1 MQIHELDR
9 QEARWRSPHLL
20 AALILSL
27 LAVAFARGQRGVAAR
42 SRAPA
47 VADGPER
54 AVAPPPWVRGW
65 RRWKHIVFDV
75 YNNLLEHRILAVAG
89 GVTFYSLLAIFPAIA
104 AVVSLYGLFADP
116 DIAVTQ
122 SSNLSGVMPSG
133 AISIIQGQ
141 MTRVA
146 SQQHGTL
153 GVTFAI
159 SLAVSL
165 WSANAGIKA
174 LFDALNVVKGEGEK
188 RSFLKLNAIALAFT
202 SGAILFV
209 LLAMSA
215 IVVLPVALKF
225 VGAMHAPETFFRTLI
240 TALRWPA
247 LLAVTALGFALI
259 YRYGPCCGASRWH
272 WISWGS
278 AFAALAWLAAS
289 FLFSWYTGH
298 FGSYNKTYGA
308 LGAVIGF
315 MTWIWISTIVILLGA
330 EFDAA
335 IARTV
340 HVQPLSPKQET

>member
-9 QEARWRSPHLL
+9 QEARWRGPRLL

-27 LAVAFARGQRGVAAR
+27 LAVAFAR
-42 SRAPA
+42 SRQTR
-47 VADGPER
+47 ADETLREGHELSIT
-54 AVAPPPWVRGW
+54 PPPWDIGWRGW
-65 RRWKHIVFDV
+65 RHVVVDV
-75 YNNLLEHRILAVAG
+75 YNKLSEHRILAVAG

-122 SSNLSGVMPSG
+122 SSNLSGVMPGG
-133 AISIIQGQ
+133 AISIIQDQ

-174 LFDALNVVKGEGEK
+174 LFDALNVVKGEEEK

-225 VGAMHAPETFFRTLI
+225 VGVTHAPETFFRTLM
-240 TALRWPA
+240 TALRWPG
-247 LLAVTALGFALI
+247 LFAVTTLGFALI
-259 YRYGPCCGASRWH
+259 YRYGPCCRVPRWR

-298 FGSYNKTYGA
+298 FGSYNETYGA

-315 MTWIWISTIVILLGA
+315 MTWIWISSIVILLGA

-335 IARTV
+335 IARAA
-340 HVQPLSPKQET
+340 HVQPSRPKKET

>member
-1 MQIHELDR
+1 MQIHELDG
-9 QEARWRSPHLL
+9 QAARWRSPRLL

-27 LAVAFARGQRGVAAR
+27 LAVAFAR
-42 SRAPA
+42 SRHLDAAPA
-47 VADGPER
+47 AAVPDGREL
-54 AVAPPPWVRGW
+54 AITTPPWVIGWRGW
-65 RRWKHIVFDV
+65 KHVVFDV
-75 YNNLLEHRILAVAG
+75 YSKLSEHRILAVAA

-122 SSNLSGVMPSG
+122 SSNLSGVMPGG
-133 AISIIQGQ
+133 AISIIQDQ

-174 LFDALNVVKGEGEK
+174 LFDALNVVKGEEER

-215 IVVLPVALKF
+215 IVVLPVAFKF
-225 VGAMHAPETFFRTLI
+225 VGVTHAPETFFRAFM

-247 LLAVTALGFALI
+247 LFAVTTLGFALI
-259 YRYGPCCGASRWH
+259 YRYGPCCRVPKWR

-315 MTWIWISTIVILLGA
+315 MTWIWISSIVILLGA

-335 IARTV
+335 IARAAP
-340 HVQPLSPKQET
+340 VQLLSRKKET